1 MSDGGL
7 SMFETVKQHGEDI
20 EKLKEADRKHDER
33 LEGIE
38 NAQREFKVQI
48 ESIKSSQQSLEF
60 TVMKDGQQTRDLLTK
75 FVDHYFSTDEKKFKS
90 QEKVALKK
98 LGTKEKI
105 WLAVIGSLVGSG
117 GILMSIAA
125 ILQIFN

>member
-1 MSDGGL
+1 MTHGGL
-7 SMFETVKQHGEDI
+7 TVVEPLKPFDEEI

-38 NAQREFKVQI
+38 SAQLELKLQM
-48 ESIKSSQQSLEF
+48 ESIKTSQQSLKA

-75 FVDHYFSTDEKKFKS
+75 FVDHYFSADEKKFIS
-90 QEKVALKK
+90 QEKVTMKK
-98 LGTKEKI
+98 LGTKEKVL
-105 WLAVIGSLVGSG
+105 LAVIGSLVGSG

-125 ILQIFN
+125 ILQIFY